1 MTSPSCEYIPLYF
14 FCEIYTRAD
23 HHLYSSCWRI
33 TRRMRSFLAPWLA
46 QVMLWLQATSNE
58 GFRFRSLSC
67 CICNVPGWDS
77 MVLQK
82 TCALAAEHQF
92 CLDHVYLVSA
102 VAFVELY
109 VSCVGFYLC
118 PKRGEVMPKLRVP
131 LLINLD
137 WLICLSEY

>member
-92 CLDHVYLVSA
+92 CLDHVYLRKFWSV
-102 VAFVELY
+102 VCL
-109 VSCVGFYLC
+109 CVTHGFQ
-118 PKRGEVMPKLRVP
+118 RWS
-131 LLINLD
+131 LLNYMFD
-137 WLICLSEY
+137 V